1 MEMRATDYC
10 KYAEK
15 QNKEEIISRHVITCI
30 FLYFLLLMIVNDIHM
45 STIVFFFHSVIL
57 EKSSVF
63 ALYLIIVTVV

>member
-1 MEMRATDYC
+1 MERRPTEYC

-45 STIVFFFHSVIL
+45 STIAFFRSVIL